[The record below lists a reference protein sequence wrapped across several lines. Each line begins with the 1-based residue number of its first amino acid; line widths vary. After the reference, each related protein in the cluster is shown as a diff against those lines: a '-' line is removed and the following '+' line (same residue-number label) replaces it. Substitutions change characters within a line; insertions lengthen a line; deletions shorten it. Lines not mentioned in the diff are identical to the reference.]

1 MTALQQG
8 IVQPDSVV
16 DTHPFVLDGHRI
28 RDVGYYP
35 ELSLTGILQK
45 SSDTGVSHLSLAMPV
60 QHLIDTYKA
69 FGFGEPTGLGLTGE
83 SAGLMPHRRYWGQLD
98 RATFAFGYGLMV
110 TLRNSILRPIFRRW
124 CGERLRARRRLS
136 SSRAES
142 RCFTRWGL

>member
-1 MTALQQG
+1 M
-8 IVQPDSVV
+8 V

-110 TLRNSILRPIFRRW
+110 TR
-124 CGERLRARRRLS
+124 S
-136 SSRAES
+136 SSPTSTPPSAASALRDHCRLPAS
-142 RCFTRWGL
+142 IRR